1 MDYTQNL
8 ILIMLFLN
16 TEGMLK
22 RLADVIQMEATYNAA
37 TGGTAT
43 YQFNLSNSFTYLRA
57 SGSFST
63 NEFIRLS
70 DGDGLN
76 SPVRVVYRGY

>member
-1 MDYTQNL
+1 M
-8 ILIMLFLN
+8 ILLMLFFG

-22 RLADVIQMEATYNAA
+22 RLADVIQMEATYNAEEN
-37 TGGTAT
+37 GLGN
-43 YQFNLSNSFTYLRA
+43 FNLSNSFTYLRA
-57 SGSFST
+57 SGSFTT

-76 SPVRVVYRGY
+76 SPVQVVYRGY